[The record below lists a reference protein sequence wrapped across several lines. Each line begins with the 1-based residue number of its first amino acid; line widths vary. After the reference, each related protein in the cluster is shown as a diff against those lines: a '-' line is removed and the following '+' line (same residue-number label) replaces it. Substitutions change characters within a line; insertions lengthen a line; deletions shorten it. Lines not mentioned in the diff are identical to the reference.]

1 MEIFNHYSLYIML
14 LMLVVVTVANGII
27 FYRIRIFDNLLL
39 LTAFFLYA
47 SVLAINLFFGATA
60 TFDSQGQVLTET
72 QGVLSIT
79 QTFSLQLLAHVLL
92 AFGFSAKAYKIIK
105 KT

>member
-14 LMLVVVTVANGII
+14 LMLIVVSVANGII
-27 FYRIRIFDNLLL
+27 FYRIKTYDNLLL
-39 LTAFFLYA
+39 LAAFFLYA
-47 SVLAINLFFGATA
+47 SVLAMNIFFGATA
-60 TFDSQGQVLTET
+60 TFDSQGQVLTEA

-92 AFGFSAKAYKIIK
+92 ACGFSIKAYKTIK